1 MKKILTLTLVG
12 MLLSLAMTA
21 CGSSKG
27 GHCDAYG
34 SVNQVENSDI
44 ASK

>member
-1 MKKILTLTLVG
+1 MKRILALTLVG
-12 MLLSLAMTA
+12 LSITLVLAA

-34 SVNQVENSDI
+34 SLDNTQNTDL
-44 ASK
+44 AQK